1 MIRFPIA
8 AADSLLCKTRPTLL
22 WQTLLRIE
30 CEENLMT
37 NGQPLES
44 EYAPDY
50 QGYIGQVTEQEIL
63 PVLRSQLD
71 ALDVLLGR
79 VTPERETY
87 RYAEGKWSIREIA
100 GHLIDGERVFGYR
113 AFAIARGDRNNM
125 PGFDQNEYIL
135 TSPYNRIDLE
145 DLLSEFR
152 LARLS
157 NIAMLRTLDDE
168 SWMRIGTANGS
179 QVSVRALAFIMA
191 GHVRHHMEV
200 LREKYDLHS

>member
-1 MIRFPIA
+1 
-8 AADSLLCKTRPTLL
+8 
-22 WQTLLRIE
+22 
-30 CEENLMT
+30 MT

-44 EYAPDY
+44 EYAPYY
-50 QGYIGQVTEQEIL
+50 QGYVAHVTEQEIL
-63 PVLRSQLD
+63 PVLRSQPD

-79 VTPERETY
+79 VPPERETY

-113 AFAIARGDRNNM
+113 AFCIARGDRNNM

-135 TSPYNRIDLE
+135 TSPYHRIDLE

-152 LARLS
+152 LVRLS

-168 SWMRIGTANGS
+168 FWMRVGTANDH

-191 GHVRHHMEV
+191 GHVRHHMGV
-200 LREKYDLHS
+200 LRDKYELRS